1 MKVEIHGEINMVV
14 EIDAPAVEIGFEGRV
29 GESLRHHLEG
39 SEHFIDGPGPPF
51 VGRKVGGVGERRGEP
66 SREQVNTTKTKVAVA
81 VLKELDECDLPAL
94 EREMSSDE
102 G

>member
-1 MKVEIHGEINMVV
+1 MTPRPV
-14 EIDAPAVEIGFEGRV
+14 RV
-29 GESLRHHLEG
+29 ITVYEFS
-39 SEHFIDGPGPPF
+39 DGTF
-51 VGRKVGGVGERRGEP
+51 DMRAGGVGERRGEP

>member
-51 VGRKVGGVGERRGEP
+51 VGRKVAIEEDNFDTMEA
-66 SREQVNTTKTKVAVA
+66 ST
-81 VLKELDECDLPAL
+81 
-94 EREMSSDE
+94 
-102 G
+102 